1 MDMKTTLTTIIRDGF
16 ILVFNEDKL
25 DIVKTAEALM
35 KAGIG
40 NMEVTCRIQK
50 PLEKLTRLRTALPEF
65 CAGAA
70 SLIDFEGVLHA
81 YNRAHTAD
89 PLPSVRQVVDA
100 GASYLVSAAN
110 FSDESFRAF
119 HGRVPMIPG
128 CAGTSEILKQ
138 YAMGANLCKIFPAKE
153 LGGPAFVKAID
164 PAIHKMISLVPTGG
178 TTAANIGEYIDA
190 GVLVVGGSFSMI
202 DKPVLKRI
210 IDEQDYALLSD
221 QLRRAK
227 ELIDTERAKKW
238 PQLNFA
244 DADLETISR
253 VTSRNFNL

>member
-1 MDMKTTLTTIIRDGF
+1 MDIKTTLTTIIRDGF

-35 KAGIG
+35 QAGIG
-40 NMEVTCRIQK
+40 NMEVTCRIKK
-50 PLEKLTRLRTALPEF
+50 PLDKIQRLRGELPRF

-70 SLIDFEGVLHA
+70 SLIDFDGALKA
-81 YNRAHTAD
+81 YNRMHADD

-100 GASYLVSAAN
+100 GASYIVSAAN
-110 FSDESFRAF
+110 FSDESFQAF
-119 HGRVPMIPG
+119 GGRLPMIPG
-128 CAGTSEILKQ
+128 CGGTTEILSQFSK
-138 YAMGANLCKIFPAKE
+138 GANLCKVFPARE

-178 TTAANIGEYIDA
+178 TSAANIGEYIDA

-202 DKPVLKRI
+202 DKPVLKKI
-210 IDEQDYALLSD
+210 IDEQDYTLLAE

-227 ELIDTERAKKW
+227 QLIDAERAKKW

-244 DADLETISR
+244 AADLQTISR
-253 VTSRNFNL
+253 TTGRNFNL